1 VQPLLGLTGFDR
13 LANERLFGDD
23 VMDFEE
29 VGQFVRFATNCA
41 VGQHQRILY
50 YNSISVMKRF
60 AFNKKKGERF
70 FKNFYP
76 VN

>member
-1 VQPLLGLTGFDR
+1 
-13 LANERLFGDD
+13 
-23 VMDFEE
+23 MDFEE